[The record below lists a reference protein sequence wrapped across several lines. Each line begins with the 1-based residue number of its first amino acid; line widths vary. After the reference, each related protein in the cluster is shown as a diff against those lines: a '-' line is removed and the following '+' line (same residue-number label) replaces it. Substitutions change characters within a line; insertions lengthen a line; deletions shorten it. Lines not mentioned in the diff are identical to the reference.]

1 MHVKDQCA
9 LKNYYK
15 EFFFFYLYKDIS
27 RQDIKYYLN
36 TIFMV
41 NDSY

>member
-1 MHVKDQCA
+1 MHGKDQCA

-15 EFFFFYLYKDIS
+15 EFFLFYFYKDIS
-27 RQDIKYYLN
+27 RQDIKYLN

>member
-1 MHVKDQCA
+1 MHGIVQCA

-15 EFFFFYLYKDIS
+15 EFFFFYSYIDIS
-27 RQDIKYYLN
+27 RQDIKYLN